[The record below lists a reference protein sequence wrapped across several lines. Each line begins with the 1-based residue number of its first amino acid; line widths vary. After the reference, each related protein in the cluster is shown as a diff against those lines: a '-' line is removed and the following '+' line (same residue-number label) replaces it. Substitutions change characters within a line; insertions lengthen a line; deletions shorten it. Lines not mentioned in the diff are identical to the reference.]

1 MVEVGNTQAPTF
13 TTVGAFTD
21 LTDKLDELGGDDL
34 IPSFVEAGTADGK
47 TSAVPYYAGSAYVFY
62 RTDLFEKSGLQVPT
76 TMQEFIDA
84 AIKLKQDNASTPNF
98 SGFWLPGQDWRD
110 GQAFIWDA
118 GGDWA
123 EQDGDEWKGT
133 LSSPE
138 SIEGLTTV
146 QKLFNEA
153 SGAPK
158 DGNEAEPQVPFC
170 AGEIGMMLRPGWVR
184 WSIDNADIGCPDMVP
199 QLGVFPL
206 PGSNGE
212 PAPVLLGGS
221 NIAISAKSQHQ
232 ELAHNLVKLM
242 LSDDYQTQMAKAGL
256 TPPSS
261 PRSAARHRRV
271 RAGRCGG
278 RVQRQAHSGGS
289 ELGGCGGQPRARG
302 PVRRHRQRW
311 RRAAT
316 RRRGGRE
323 DHRTAQL
330 SIGSERQRPGT
341 VSHWIPSSA
350 ATTNTRTERRGM
362 VAMTSPATLPPDT
375 PRRARRRRG
384 SRLPY
389 LLLLPSVVILLL
401 AAGYPLVRQL
411 VMSLQEYGLAQQ
423 FGQPAEWVGL
433 DNYVELVTDPYLWAV
448 VARSIVFCLVNAAL
462 TMVIGVAVA
471 VLMTQLSN
479 ATRLILQV
487 GLLLAWAMPILAS
500 LTVWQWLFDTQYG
513 VINWVLSNVF
523 GLEQF
528 AGRSWLI
535 NPLSFFFVATVIIV
549 WMSVPFVAFSV
560 YAGLSQVPTDI
571 IEAAQIDGTSGW
583 QRFRAITSR

>member
-1 MVEVGNTQAPTF
+1 
-13 TTVGAFTD
+13 
-21 LTDKLDELGGDDL
+21 
-34 IPSFVEAGTADGK
+34 
-47 TSAVPYYAGSAYVFY
+47 
-62 RTDLFEKSGLQVPT
+62 
-76 TMQEFIDA
+76 
-84 AIKLKQDNASTPNF
+84 
-98 SGFWLPGQDWRD
+98 
-110 GQAFIWDA
+110 
-118 GGDWA
+118 
-123 EQDGDEWKGT
+123 
-133 LSSPE
+133 
-138 SIEGLTTV
+138 
-146 QKLFNEA
+146 
-153 SGAPK
+153 
-158 DGNEAEPQVPFC
+158 
-170 AGEIGMMLRPGWVR
+170 
-184 WSIDNADIGCPDMVP
+184 
-199 QLGVFPL
+199 
-206 PGSNGE
+206 
-212 PAPVLLGGS
+212 
-221 NIAISAKSQHQ
+221 
-232 ELAHNLVKLM
+232 
-242 LSDDYQTQMAKAGL
+242 
-256 TPPSS
+256 
-261 PRSAARHRRV
+261 
-271 RAGRCGG
+271 
-278 RVQRQAHSGGS
+278 
-289 ELGGCGGQPRARG
+289 
-302 PVRRHRQRW
+302 
-311 RRAAT
+311 
-316 RRRGGRE
+316 
-323 DHRTAQL
+323 
-330 SIGSERQRPGT
+330 
-341 VSHWIPSSA
+341 
-350 ATTNTRTERRGM
+350 M

-583 QRFRAITSR
+583 QRFRAITVPMIKPVLMIVGLLQIIWDLRVFTQIFVLQDAGGVARDTNLIGTYIYRLGIGEGQFGLAAAASWFILALTVAVSFFYVRALLREEPP